1 MSRVFGT
8 PALACALLG
17 LLAAPAFAE
26 NQRLSAAWE
35 AAINEEGAYLSP
47 EAQAQMNVIAYHAAV
62 AKLCEGF
69 EVDAGEIASA
79 SNALV
84 AEAVKGLEGEALI
97 TRHTDLLIDLGT
109 SQGIFLA
116 EGSLHPDKFCAE
128 AAEARADG
136 SYDDH
141 WR

>member
-1 MSRVFGT
+1 VSRAIKT
-8 PALACALLG
+8 PALACALL
-17 LLAAPAFAE
+17 AAISAPAFAE
-26 NQRLSAAWE
+26 NQRLAAAWE
-35 AAINEEGAYLSP
+35 AATGEEGGYLTP
-47 EAQAQMNVIAYHAAV
+47 AAQAQMTIIAYHAAV
-62 AKLCEGF
+62 AKLCDGF

-79 SNALV
+79 SNAVV